1 MATAASRRA
10 IEAEQGRS
18 VEETCCSDDGTEQRS
33 TGRARDAL
41 MAGSGHSDGTG
52 SGRAQRAALPWPKQ
66 RSRVRGERRERKK
79 ERERGLTKIFSKF
92 SIDTRKTLNTKVVHH
107 LKPYHFGF
115 RQNFI

>member
-1 MATAASRRA
+1 MRDAAATGW
-10 IEAEQGRS
+10 EGRS
-18 VEETCCSDDGTEQRS
+18 A
-33 TGRARDAL
+33 GRAEEAL
-41 MAGSGHSDGTG
+41 MAGSGRSDGTG
-52 SGRAQRAALPWPKQ
+52 SSRAQRAALPWPKQ

-92 SIDTRKTLNTKVVHH
+92 STETRKTLNTKVVHH